1 MDSKLFLKAI
11 MVIGFTFIAIV
22 ILLMPRTT
30 NKSERKVR
38 IDSVTV
44 KLRNPVLPDKMWV
57 YHTKVGSFSTNQDKF
72 NIGDSIPVTTIHI
85 K

>member
-1 MDSKLFLKAI
+1 
-11 MVIGFTFIAIV
+11 MVVGFTFIAIV
-22 ILLMPRTT
+22 ILLIPTKV

-57 YHTKVGSFSTNQDKF
+57 YHTKLGSVTTINDKY
-72 NIGDSIPVTTIHI
+72 NVGDSIPVTTIHI

>member
-1 MDSKLFLKAI
+1 MNSKLFLKGI
-11 MVIGFTFIAIV
+11 MVVGFTFIAIV
-22 ILLMPRTT
+22 ILLIPTKV

-57 YHTKVGSFSTNQDKF
+57 YHTKLGSVTTINDKY
-72 NIGDSIPVTTIHI
+72 NVGDSILVTTIHI

>member
-1 MDSKLFLKAI
+1 
-11 MVIGFTFIAIV
+11 MVVGFTFIAIV

-57 YHTKVGSFSTNQDKF
+57 YHTRVGSFSTNQDKF